1 MASATWDLDLG
12 LRLRIPTADCEWRS
26 TAAATAIQGATA
38 PSLIEIIDRNPQS
51 QSWVHIPNQ
60 KEKPP
65 WQRHGGFSAPS
76 RSRTYNLQI
85 KSLLLCQLSY
95 GCGNYR
101 KTTERQQKN
110 NRETTDNATA
120 TTSRSAPGG
129 SRTPDPQLR
138 RLLLYPPELLALS
151 PCTSPHPARFSNT
164 SLLQQQATRA
174 GNRGGRIRTGDLLLP
189 KQARYRATLRPA
201 EETKNIRTT
210 PEDQLPSSTFRNSAS
225 TARARWLTRAF
236 SSRVTIPNVAPSS
249 SL

>member
-110 NRETTDNATA
+110 NRKTTETTLPRPLREARQEGVEPPTHSLEGCCSIHLSYWRFTA
-120 TTSRSAPGG
+120 S
-129 SRTPDPQLR
+129 
-138 RLLLYPPELLALS
+138 
-151 PCTSPHPARFSNT
+151 C
-164 SLLQQQATRA
+164 SLLQHLTPATA
-174 GNRGGRIRTGDLLLP
+174 GPKSRQSGRPDSNRRPPAP
-189 KQARYRATLRPA
+189 KAGAIPGYATPR
-201 EETKNIRTT
+201 
-210 PEDQLPSSTFRNSAS
+210 
-225 TARARWLTRAF
+225 
-236 SSRVTIPNVAPSS
+236 
-249 SL
+249 